1 MDMMERLKQRLE
13 SLGYEVKETDTE
25 SLTYCLDKARN
36 SILNDIHWREIPEN
50 LEHVFLDM
58 AVGEFLLAKKT
69 FAPDDLANLDLTA
82 AVKDI
87 KEGDATVSFATG
99 GGSMT
104 PEQRLTSY
112 INYLLSGGKGEFASF
127 RRLRW

>member
-13 SLGYEVKETDTE
+13 DLGYKVKETDKE

-36 SILNDIHWREIPEN
+36 RILNDLHWREIPED

-69 FAPDDLANLDLTA
+69 FAPDDLSNLDLTA
-82 AVKDI
+82 AVKEI
-87 KEGDATVSFATG
+87 KEGDTTVSFTTG
-99 GGSMT
+99 EGSMT
-104 PEQRLTSY
+104 SEQRLTSY
-112 INYLLSGGKGEFASF
+112 INYLLTCGKEEFASF

>member
-1 MDMMERLKQRLE
+1 MDMMGRLKQRLE
-13 SLGYEVKETDTE
+13 DLGYKVKEADKE

-36 SILNDIHWREIPEN
+36 RILNDIHWRDIPED

-69 FAPDDLANLDLTA
+69 FVPDDLSNLDLTA
-82 AVKDI
+82 AVKEI

-112 INYLLSGGKGEFASF
+112 IDYLLNYGKEEFSSF